1 MAAPTDAPVSTP
13 PDGPRHV
20 AIFIRS
26 LYGSGGGGAERM
38 MVNLAT
44 GLAELGHRVDL
55 LLGRAEGPYLDE
67 ISSSVRCINLDVG
80 GAVTAIPTLARRPDL
95 LRGLWPLGFGAIAHW
110 AFGAIPG
117 LVHYLREEHP
127 AGMITALNNSNIAAV
142 CAREIAGVDTRL
154 MITERNTLSEVVRQ
168 VPKLKNRVL
177 PRLVRTYYPLADVM
191 GAVSQGV
198 ADDLARV
205 LDVPAET
212 VHVTYNPVVDSDLP
226 KRAAEPVDHPWLQGE
241 GPPVFLGVGKF
252 KAQKGF
258 DLLIRAFAKVRAEI
272 PSRLVI
278 IGEGK
283 QRAALEELRDEL
295 GLSDDVDLPGFANNP
310 FAYMARASVF
320 VLSSRFEGLPGV
332 LIQAMASGA
341 PVVSTDCPSG
351 PREILRDGEL
361 GPLVPVEDVEALAA
375 AMKTACATPVDT
387 GRLRARADD
396 FSVRRVAQH
405 HLDLL
410 LGKEAA
416 AG

>member
-1 MAAPTDAPVSTP
+1 LARSESITLNDSS
-13 PDGPRHV
+13 RHV

-38 MVNLAT
+38 MVNLAS

-67 ISSSVRCINLDVG
+67 ISPAVRCINLDVG
-80 GAVTAIPTLARRPDL
+80 GAVSAIPTLARRPDL
-95 LRGLWPLGFGAIAHW
+95 LRGLWPLGYGVLGHW

-117 LVHYLREEHP
+117 LVRYLREERP

-154 MITERNTLSEVVRQ
+154 MITERNTLTVMVRE

-177 PRLVRTYYPLADVM
+177 PRLVRSYYPLADVM

-205 LDVPAET
+205 LGVPPET
-212 VHVTYNPVVDSDLP
+212 VRVTYNPVVDADLP
-226 KRAAEPVDHPWLQGE
+226 RRAAEPVDHPWLQGE

-252 KAQKGF
+252 KDQKGF
-258 DLLIRAFAKVRAEI
+258 DLLIRAFARVRAEI
-272 PSRLVI
+272 PARLVI

-283 QRAALEELRDEL
+283 LRTALEGLRDEL
-295 GLSDDVDLPGFANNP
+295 GLKDDVDLPGFANNP

-332 LIQAMASGA
+332 LIQAMAAGA

-351 PREILRDGEL
+351 PSEILRGGEL
-361 GPLVPVEDVEALAA
+361 GPLVPVDDVEALAA
-375 AMKTACATPVDT
+375 GMKTACEAPVDAQ
-387 GRLRARADD
+387 LLKARADD
-396 FSVRRVAQH
+396 FSVKRVAQR

-410 LGKEAA
+410 LGKDEQSP
-416 AG
+416 GR